1 MTADS
6 APEARILV
14 VDDSRLMRRAIT
26 KILKKCDIV
35 EAVDGEDGW
44 NKLSED
50 DSIEVVISDLSM
62 PHLDGFGLLDIIRSS
77 DIGYIRD
84 IPVIIIT
91 GAEDDEVVKNKAL
104 EKGASDF
111 IIKPFDS
118 IQLNAR
124 ISAHSRHSKTTR
136 ELKQKSDALQQTRK
150 SAQELKQQTSIDG
163 LTKLTNINYF
173 HSQGIKDIAYTKRH
187 RGELSLIRI
196 DIDGF
201 DQLFIKLGKEICQ
214 KMLVSVASILKKNTR
229 TEDTVSRTGVAKFGI
244 ILPSANIIGSR
255 KLAGRIKQ
263 QIYKQEFDTPDG
275 PVHITAS
282 VGLVSPEIKPGIEFT
297 DILEIAEQRT
307 TLAKCSGGN
316 LLIDCDKEELPPET
330 AEVIKSAI
338 NSPLPFGAPVKKIE
352 MIDEPGIEQ
361 AIKLIASGHAD
372 KLDPHLPALLHKLLP
387 LLELCQD
394 KLNINMELLIAW
406 IKNQDT

>member
-6 APEARILV
+6 APQARILV

-26 KILKKCDIV
+26 KILRKCDIV

-50 DSIEVVISDLSM
+50 DTIEVVISDLSM
-62 PHLDGFGLLDIIRSS
+62 PHLDGFGLLDIIRCSS
-77 DIGYIRD
+77 IEHIQN

-91 GAEDDEVVKNKAL
+91 GAEDDEGVKSKAL
-104 EKGASDF
+104 EMGASDF
-111 IIKPFDS
+111 ITKPFDS
-118 IQLNAR
+118 VQLNAR
-124 ISAHSRHSKTTR
+124 ISAHSRHSKTRR
-136 ELKQKSDALQQTRK
+136 ELKYKSEALQQTRET
-150 SAQELKQQTSIDG
+150 AQELKQQSNIDG

-173 HSQGIKDIAYTKRH
+173 NSQGIKDVAYIKRH
-187 RGELSLIRI
+187 RGELSLVRI

-201 DQLFIKLGKEICQ
+201 DQLFIKLGKDVCQ
-214 KMLVSVASILKKNTR
+214 RMLISVAAILNDNTR
-229 TEDTVSRTGVAKFGI
+229 TEDTVSRIGVAKFGI
-244 ILPSANIIGSR
+244 ILPSANVIGSR
-255 KLAGRIKQ
+255 KLAGRIRQ
-263 QIYKQEFDTPDG
+263 QIYKQEFDTRDG

-282 VGLVSPEIKPGIEFT
+282 VGLVSPEIKPGIEFI

-307 TLAKCSGGN
+307 ALASLSGGN
-316 LLIDCDKEELPPET
+316 LLIDRDKDELPPET
-330 AEVIKSAI
+330 AEAIKSAI
-338 NSPLPFGAPVKKIE
+338 NSPLPFGATIKKIE

-361 AIKLIASGHAD
+361 AIKLIASGHAQ

-406 IKNQDT
+406 IKNQDS